1 MKKRIVKLKANN
13 KTVLA
18 YLKEDMDL
26 SSRKA
31 RKLLD
36 KGITVNGKRAY
47 GDMKLKDGDI
57 LLIEEETARD
67 NILPEKME
75 ISVLYE
81 DDHILAVNKPP
92 YMIIH
97 PTKTHLK
104 GTLAN
109 GIRYYFDEIGIEEPV
124 RFFNRIDMNTSGIV
138 LIAKSSQSHSL
149 LDRYS
154 ANTME
159 KKYIAIVSGLLSKKA
174 GRISLPISNM
184 PDSEGKRYI
193 SDQGSLA
200 ITDYKVLEEFG
211 TSSLVSVTIVTGK
224 THQIRVHFSSIGN
237 PLLGDKLYG
246 GGDDMINRQALHA
259 SELNFIHPID
269 KKPISI
275 KAGLPS
281 DMLLLIE
288 RLKGEAQR

>member
-1 MKKRIVKLKANN
+1 MKTHVVKLKANR
-13 KTVLA
+13 KTLSA
-18 YLKEDMDL
+18 YLKEDMNL

-31 RKLLD
+31 KKLLKD
-36 KGITVNGKRAY
+36 GIAVNNKKAY

-57 LLIEEETARD
+57 LYIEEDKSRD

-81 DDHILAVNKPP
+81 DEHILAVNKPP
-92 YMIIH
+92 YMVIH
-97 PTKTHLK
+97 PTKTHME

-109 GIRYYFDEIGIEEPV
+109 GIRFYFDERGIEEPV

-138 LIAKSSQSHSL
+138 LIAKSSQAHSL

-154 ANTME
+154 AKTME
-159 KKYIAIVSGLLSKKA
+159 KKYIAIVSGHIEKKE
-174 GRISLPISNM
+174 GRISLPISNEA
-184 PDSEGKRYI
+184 DQEGRRNI

-200 ITDYKVLEEFG
+200 ITDYKVLEEFES
-211 TSSLVSVTIVTGK
+211 SSLISVSIITGK

-237 PLLGDKLYG
+237 PLLGDRLYG
-246 GGDDMINRQALHA
+246 GENDMIDRQALHA
-259 SELNFIHPID
+259 SELNFLHPIY

-275 KAGLPS
+275 KADLPN
-281 DMLLLIE
+281 DMLLLLKM
-288 RLKGEAQR
+288 LKGEA